1 MTIEVSNNRIRL
13 FVVDYLNL
21 VWTLFQPP
29 HPNNMAHADR
39 PHIKVTSLS
48 LLQCALLHNCVAF
61 GNEKKYKY
69 DSDMTHDG
77 EDQNA
82 EVEDGV
88 TQFLFLFLF
97 CSAPPFFP
105 PALNEKQNMSGS
117 RNIVS

>member
-1 MTIEVSNNRIRL
+1 
-13 FVVDYLNL
+13 
-21 VWTLFQPP
+21 
-29 HPNNMAHADR
+29 MAHADR

-48 LLQCALLHNCVAF
+48 LLQCALPHNCVAF
-61 GNEKKYKY
+61 GNEKKYEY

-97 CSAPPFFP
+97 CSAPPIFP
-105 PALNEKQNMSGS
+105 SRAEREAEHVRIEKYCELKCGVYSVLGVFLLEFANSQSDVNMIGP
-117 RNIVS
+117 